1 MEQAGNETMST
12 PSDPSPQ
19 PGVKRVLVVEEHDSV
34 RSLLKT
40 LLAREAMIVDE
51 ARNGREAIERLE
63 QTRYDVVMLDLMM
76 PIVSGY
82 RVLEYLKANPG
93 PTPIIVSAAG
103 EIGLSTIDPG
113 LTVIRKPF
121 DTTSL
126 RQLVRSAAGLV

>member
-1 MEQAGNETMST
+1 MQETSAQTMST
-12 PSDPSPQ
+12 PPDPSSQ
-19 PGVKRVLVVEEHDSV
+19 GSVKRVLVVEDHDSV

-40 LLAREAMIVDE
+40 VLAREAMVVDE
-51 ARNGREAIERLE
+51 ARNGREAIECLE
-63 QTRYDVVMLDLMM
+63 RSRYDVVMLDLMM

-126 RQLVRSAAGLV
+126 RQLVRTAAGLV